1 MITQKLLH
9 KELKYMI
16 ENEKAFQEADAKED
30 TKPKDDNKNED
41 MGDDPLTGLARSSY
55 NYSDL
60 DNPPKDPTPHE
71 FDILEKL
78 GVPGT
83 DEDRAKYHE
92 TIRDTNETLKNL
104 TKAGP
109 DRFLKGAAA
118 RRGKKSIVGMASKNT
133 FEFPVFV
140 SKSIPLDYATAI
152 NSLLE
157 QIYASY
163 LQMAV
168 TLNPI
173 IDKKTALSGGPFSSF
188 KTNITKYVEYTDM
201 FYAHDAAHAYYEADD
216 YTVEFNMISITDTE
230 AKVINEA
237 VEYQPLSE
245 FSHFFQEAKHGEK
258 WYQSEKSEDKLGNST
273 MTPSEQQRQQA
284 DAELENLYAENTK
297 KTKEIANL
305 EKEKEKLQHDLDV
318 SKEMDPLKKEE
329 LEKRIKI
336 LQGQIDNA
344 EDGFDKTHEELRK
357 IRIELTA
364 DKSYMSK
371 YGVERLGY
379 IEEIINKRKKLIYDT
394 RKSGLEVAKLLDE
407 IERGDERWKMEREKH
422 AKDMMVRGP
431 QFMDETKIQKL
442 NTMKPLMM
450 TVQLKVVDTKGG
462 ISAPVEYVV
471 GVKTHCRLVDPDILP
486 DVVRYPLKKMDRLTR
501 RAKWRAGEIKFF
513 DYLFNIKEKKQTAV
527 DAKDPKRKWYRR
539 LYELAHKKGD
549 ANVAARISG
558 NNSSGLIP
566 NATIIM
572 SQTDVDNIKAVTDIN
587 LLKGSSGRA
596 LCNELFLMSL
606 IVVDMDSESIKIL
619 LPDIHNDYEIH
630 SLASVKKQLATLD
643 TAGDKARDMFKL
655 LGR

>member
-1 MITQKLLH
+1 MEKEKYFQEIDDDQKLR
-9 KELKYMI
+9 
-16 ENEKAFQEADAKED
+16 EK
-30 TKPKDDNKNED
+30 
-41 MGDDPLTGLARSSY
+41 DPLTGNSKSIFSY
-55 NYSDL
+55 HNLSE
-60 DNPPKDPTPHE
+60 PPKDPEPRK

-83 DEDRAKYHE
+83 DEDRQGYHE
-92 TIRDTNETLKNL
+92 TIRQ
-104 TKAGP
+104 TKDVGEELYKSGAE
-109 DRFLKGAAA
+109 RFLKGAAA
-118 RRGKKSIVGMASKNT
+118 RRGKKSIVGMAAKNT

-173 IDKKTALSGGPFSSF
+173 IDKKTAMTGGPFSSF

-201 FYAHDAAHAYYEADD
+201 FYAHDAAYASYDMGD
-216 YTVEFNMISITDTE
+216 YVVEFNMISITD
-230 AKVINEA
+230 ADAAVINEA

-245 FSHFFQEAKHGEK
+245 FNHYFQEADAKPAHNDDFYKSKQTRPDENGYEIETISEPST
-258 WYQSEKSEDKLGNST
+258 SEKLEAD
-273 MTPSEQQRQQA
+273 QR
-284 DAELENLYAENTK
+284 LTNLVQTNTK
-297 KTKEIANL
+297 QALDITKTLQEIQ
-305 EKEKEKLQHDLDV
+305 KLQHDLENAKD
-318 SKEMDPLKKEE
+318 MDPLKKE
-329 LEKRIKI
+329 KI
-336 LQGQIDNA
+336 EQEIQQLKDQNDHSM
-344 EDGFDKTHEELRK
+344 DGFNKTKAEFDKLN
-357 IRIELTA
+357 IELMA
-364 DKSYMSK
+364 DKAYMRLH
-371 YGVERLGY
+371 GVERLG
-379 IEEIINKRKKLIYDT
+379 IVEEILNKRTKMIYDAK
-394 RKSGLEVAKLLDE
+394 KSGLEVAKLLDE
-407 IERGDERWKMEREKH
+407 IERGDKRWKMELEKH
-422 AKDMMVRGP
+422 AKDTMIRGP

-450 TVQLKVVDTKGG
+450 TVQLKVVDNKGG

-471 GVKTHCRLVDPDILP
+471 GVKTHCRLVDPEILP

-566 NATIIM
+566 NATIVM
-572 SQTDVDNIKAVTDIN
+572 SQTDVDNIKSMTDIN
-587 LLKGSSGRA
+587 LLKGSSGRS

-606 IVVDMDSESIKIL
+606 IIVDLDSESIKIL
-619 LPDIHNDYEIH
+619 LPDINNDYEVH

-643 TAGDKARDMFKL
+643 TTGDKARDMFKL

>member
-1 MITQKLLH
+1 M
-9 KELKYMI
+9 
-16 ENEKAFQEADAKED
+16 ENEKYFQEV
-30 TKPKDDNKNED
+30 DDDQKLREK
-41 MGDDPLTGLARSSY
+41 DPLTRNSKSIFNY
-55 NYSDL
+55 NSL
-60 DNPPKDPTPHE
+60 NEPPKDPEPYK

-83 DEDRAKYHE
+83 DEDRQGYHE
-92 TIRDTNETLKNL
+92 TIRQ
-104 TKAGP
+104 TKDVGEELYKSGAE
-109 DRFLKGAAA
+109 RFLKGAAA
-118 RRGKKSIVGMASKNT
+118 RRGKKSIVGMAAKNT

-173 IDKKTALSGGPFSSF
+173 IDKKTAMTGGPFSSF

-201 FYAHDAAHAYYEADD
+201 FYAHDAAYASYDMGD
-216 YTVEFNMISITDTE
+216 YVVEFNMISITD
-230 AKVINEA
+230 ADAAVINEA

-245 FSHFFQEAKHGEK
+245 FDHYFQEADTPDTPKTPKHDNGF
-258 WYQSEKSEDKLGNST
+258 YQSKQIKDTQGTTGDYT
-273 MTPSEQQRQQA
+273 MTSSMSTSEKLEADQR
-284 DAELENLYAENTK
+284 LENLMLEVDK
-297 KTKEIANL
+297 KSKEIANL
-305 EKEKEKLQHDLDV
+305 LKENEKLTHDLEV
-318 SKEMDPLKKEE
+318 AKESDPLKQEKLE
-329 LEKRIKI
+329 LEIKQI
-336 LQGQIDNA
+336 KDQIDHSI
-344 EDGFDKTHEELRK
+344 DGFNKTKAEFDKLNTELM
-357 IRIELTA
+357 A
-364 DKSYMSK
+364 DKSYMRLH
-371 YGVERLGY
+371 GVERLG
-379 IEEIINKRKKLIYDT
+379 IVEEILNRRTKMIYDAK
-394 RKSGLEVAKLLDE
+394 KSGLEVAKLLDE
-407 IERGDERWKMEREKH
+407 IEHDEKRWKMELEKH

-431 QFMDETKIQKL
+431 QMMDETKIQKL

-450 TVQLKVVDTKGG
+450 TVQLKVVDNKGG

-471 GVKTHCRLVDPDILP
+471 GVKTHCRLVDPEILP

-549 ANVAARISG
+549 ANVSARISG

-566 NATIIM
+566 NATIVI
-572 SQTDVDNIKAVTDIN
+572 SQTDVDNIKAMTDIN
-587 LLKGSSGRA
+587 LLKGSSGRS

-606 IVVDMDSESIKIL
+606 IIVDLDSESIKIL
-619 LPDIHNDYEIH
+619 LPDINNDYEVH

-643 TAGDKARDMFKL
+643 TTGDKARDMFKL